1 MINYKQKQLIDDMF
15 KKAKELFP
23 EIILKEITQSP
34 DDPEHIWIN
43 IEHNMNEDKLLDFY
57 DLAAELDINTLIN
70 YGYKISLMP
79 KNTNFVYS

>member
-1 MINYKQKQLIDDMF
+1 MF
-15 KKAKELFP
+15 KKAKEFFP

-57 DLAAELDINTLIN
+57 DFAAELDINTLIN